1 MEEDITVLY
10 CLIDDAYAHL
20 NPNARRY
27 ESLKRLAT
35 RIALKIAADTYP
47 FLVNRRLGLVAK
59 TPALFYSWSGSY
71 NPGDLPPHL
80 VHVRGHHQGAALS
93 FSLSADP

>member
-1 MEEDITVLY
+1 MAQPNHTRRLVLMEEDITVLY

-35 RIALKIAADTYP
+35 RIALKIAADTYA
-47 FLVNRRLGLVAK
+47 FLVNRRLGRFVQSRGPP
-59 TPALFYSWSGSY
+59 PASGTCEGTSS
-71 NPGDLPPHL
+71 
-80 VHVRGHHQGAALS
+80 RGGALLLS
-93 FSLSADP
+93 IC